1 VRLTLSV
8 VAGAVVAALSAL
20 IVGEYPF
27 QGALALVS
35 GAVMGLVVAEVMA
48 AVGRRR
54 HLVVA
59 VPGALFAAGS
69 VLWAAWIASGQGLEP
84 YPPEAWVAA
93 ALGLGV
99 AGFRLRPR
107 GAAGG
112 GEPTD
117 SPLTPESSGT

>member
-1 VRLTLSV
+1 VQLTLSL
-8 VAGAVVAALSAL
+8 VAGALVAALAAL

-27 QGALALVS
+27 VGLMAVGAGV
-35 GAVMGLVVAEVMA
+35 VMGLVVAEVMA

-54 HLVVA
+54 HLGVA

-84 YPPEAWVAA
+84 YPVEAWVAA
-93 ALGLGV
+93 GLALAV

-107 GAAGG
+107 EGTG